1 MYPRILEK
9 NINEKFHTG
18 KAIIVLGARQVGKT
32 TLIKK
37 ILQEKDYLFLNGDDP
52 TVRALL
58 SEINTEE
65 IKSLIGNY
73 KYVFVDEAQRI
84 HNIGLTL
91 KIIVDN
97 FSNVQLLITGSSSFY
112 LGDEINETLTG
123 RKWEYI
129 LYPIAWEEYEQKLGY
144 LKAYQQLENRLLYGF
159 YPDVLNNPGQEKEI
173 LKNLVDSYLF
183 KDVLALSGLR
193 RASVLEKLVQALALQ
208 IGQEV
213 NYTELGTMLGINKNT
228 VQRYIDILERNFI
241 VFTLPSFNK
250 NLRNEI
256 KRNRKIYFYDLGIR
270 NAVIGNFA
278 PLDLRQDKGAM
289 WENFLIAERKKQHA
303 YKQTFTQMFFW
314 RTTQQQEIDLVEVQ
328 ANKISGYEFKWKPKN
343 IHIPRTF
350 SKTYNANV
358 KIITTKNFRDFVIVK
373 I

>member
-1 MYPRILEK
+1 MFPRILEK
-9 NINEKFHTG
+9 NIIQKLHTG

-37 ILQEKDYLFLNGDDP
+37 ILQGKDYLSLNGDDP
-52 TVRALL
+52 AVRSLL
-58 SEINTEE
+58 SDINTEE
-65 IKSLIGNY
+65 LKSLIGNHS
-73 KYVFVDEAQRI
+73 YVFVDEAQRI

-97 FSNVQLLITGSSSFY
+97 FPQVQLLITGSSSLY
-112 LGDEINETLTG
+112 LSDEINETLTG

-144 LKAYQQLENRLLYGF
+144 LQSYQQLENRLLYGF
-159 YPDVLNNPGQEKEI
+159 YPDVLNNPGEEKEI

-193 RASVLEKLVQALALQ
+193 RPQVLEKLVQALALQ

-213 NYTELGTMLGINKNT
+213 NFTELASLIGINKNT

-241 VFTLPSFNK
+241 VFTLPSFSK

-270 NAVIGNFA
+270 NAVIGNFT
-278 PLDLRQDKGAM
+278 PLDLRQDKGAL
-289 WENFLIAERKKQHA
+289 WENFLLSERKKQHA
-303 YKQTFTQMFFW
+303 YKQTFTQMYFW
-314 RTTQQQEIDLVEVQ
+314 RTKQQQEIDLVEVQ
-328 ANKISGYEFKWKPKN
+328 AGQIRGYKFKWKPRN
-343 IHIPRTF
+343 VHISHTF
-350 SKTYNANV
+350 TNTYNAEV
-358 KIITTKNFRDFVIVK
+358 KVITSENFRNFVI